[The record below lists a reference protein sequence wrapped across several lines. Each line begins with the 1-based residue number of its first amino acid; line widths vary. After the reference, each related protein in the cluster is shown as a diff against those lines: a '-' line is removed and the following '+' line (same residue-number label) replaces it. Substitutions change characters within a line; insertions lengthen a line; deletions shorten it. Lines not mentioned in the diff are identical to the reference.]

1 MDKLTITLEKGQ
13 KVFFTSDPHYG
24 HRNIIK
30 FCNRPYNNTKEMEQA
45 LIKNWNDV
53 VSNND
58 IVFILGDIVW
68 FEGRNNTKRI
78 LDQLKGKEI
87 HIIPGNHDNRDNFEY
102 LSERFIIHDSIVT
115 CYIKSDTKIQEI
127 FLCHFPMATWPHH
140 ERSTIHLF
148 GHIHSG
154 PNCNN
159 NAVDVPGKD
168 LLLKFGKCYDVGV
181 DNNNYTPIELAE
193 ISNKLNS
200 DLVSDM
206 LEFLERQGW
215 SDLID
220 AKWKGDVLLQLEIA
234 FPGVPKEIIQKV
246 LNIVI
251 YDV

>member
-30 FCNRPYNNTKEMEQA
+30 FCNRPYNDTKEMEQA

-102 LSERFIIHDSIVT
+102 LSAIN
-115 CYIKSDTKIQEI
+115 KI
-127 FLCHFPMATWPHH
+127 F
-140 ERSTIHLF
+140 
-148 GHIHSG
+148 
-154 PNCNN
+154 
-159 NAVDVPGKD
+159 
-168 LLLKFGKCYDVGV
+168 
-181 DNNNYTPIELAE
+181 
-193 ISNKLNS
+193 
-200 DLVSDM
+200 
-206 LEFLERQGW
+206 
-215 SDLID
+215 
-220 AKWKGDVLLQLEIA
+220 
-234 FPGVPKEIIQKV
+234 
-246 LNIVI
+246 
-251 YDV
+251 